1 VKKNTFSYIITVFTA
16 AMLFMGGCQ
25 EKDPLKG
32 FEAVEEVTEVEEET
46 ETAEVEPES
55 EEVKEAEI
63 FVQGVVTFS
72 SGYVSI
78 QRGGQWG
85 ELDVADL
92 VEEGDLIKTES
103 DSFTEIQ
110 FMDFGIIRIQENT
123 ELIVRNLHLQ
133 DEQSKVSMK
142 LKKGKMLA
150 KVSKLSKGEEFEV
163 RTSTALAGVRGTEF
177 MVKQDEGSDT
187 ASFAVKEGTVSV
199 IPLEVADKIDQLMSE
214 LKTRTAREILDEIE
228 VPEILITEGKEVEL
242 DIKEVEQVAEGFAEV
257 SEVIEEKIK
266 AIDEKV
272 AAIEE
277 KQELLES
284 EDSGAVE
291 QAELIEESLKEIEEI
306 KEEVAELKEEV
317 IAVSEEKAEEVEGI
331 IEEPVEVSEEVTQEL
346 EEIEEIE
353 EKEFVEEIVI
363 ASRADEEVAGEEA
376 AEVAEEPSYT
386 KLVIKTRPKD
396 ARIYIDGN
404 EVGKGRI
411 SGLYDPGVELKLRVE
426 RESYLS
432 EEMEVRIF
440 DQEEQELT
448 IILKKDPVTW
458 KFETGGSPFIR
469 GIAISGKNILAA
481 NEEGK
486 VYRVSAAGKGIW
498 GTETGNSPNNNSMP
512 IVVRN
517 RVMFTGMKELTA
529 MNFKT
534 GAVLKRIPLGKGD
547 FSSHMFGRRV
557 VPFGEGI
564 LYPSNKEIIMLN
576 VETLE
581 ATKRFEIPEY
591 SNSTPAVYG
600 DSILIVNRKGEML
613 RIDPEAQG
621 IESSIV
627 SGAMQPV
634 SSAPTVVG
642 DRAVFAGRGGMVVF
656 ADLKKNEV
664 IWENRIDVSK
674 GVGIFHDIPFG
685 EEGVYPY
692 TGNEFYALSIKGG
705 KEIFEP
711 VEAASLPLYHDGN
724 LYFGDRRNRLVVMNA
739 VTGKIVKSW
748 ELDSMITIRPAI
760 YQDDII
766 VGTESGA
773 IYRIDL
779 RYM

>member
-1 VKKNTFSYIITVFTA
+1 MKKNTFSYIITVFTA
-16 AMLFMGGCQ
+16 AMLFMVGCQ

-32 FEAVEEVTEVEEET
+32 FEVVEEVTEVEEEI
-46 ETAEVEPES
+46 ETAEVEPGP

-85 ELDVADL
+85 ELDVEDL

-110 FMDFGIIRIQENT
+110 FADFGIIRIQENT

-448 IILKKDPVTW
+448 
-458 KFETGGSPFIR
+458 
-469 GIAISGKNILAA
+469 SGCTHL
-481 NEEGK
+481 
-486 VYRVSAAGKGIW
+486 
-498 GTETGNSPNNNSMP
+498 
-512 IVVRN
+512 
-517 RVMFTGMKELTA
+517 F
-529 MNFKT
+529 
-534 GAVLKRIPLGKGD
+534 
-547 FSSHMFGRRV
+547 
-557 VPFGEGI
+557 
-564 LYPSNKEIIMLN
+564 
-576 VETLE
+576 
-581 ATKRFEIPEY
+581 
-591 SNSTPAVYG
+591 
-600 DSILIVNRKGEML
+600 
-613 RIDPEAQG
+613 Q
-621 IESSIV
+621 
-627 SGAMQPV
+627 
-634 SSAPTVVG
+634 
-642 DRAVFAGRGGMVVF
+642 
-656 ADLKKNEV
+656 
-664 IWENRIDVSK
+664 
-674 GVGIFHDIPFG
+674 
-685 EEGVYPY
+685 
-692 TGNEFYALSIKGG
+692 
-705 KEIFEP
+705 
-711 VEAASLPLYHDGN
+711 
-724 LYFGDRRNRLVVMNA
+724 
-739 VTGKIVKSW
+739 
-748 ELDSMITIRPAI
+748 
-760 YQDDII
+760 
-766 VGTESGA
+766 
-773 IYRIDL
+773 
-779 RYM
+779 